1 MIISY
6 KRKVNKEVNNLNEL
20 KELITEIYNHVIEN
34 KESTKIDFDED
45 NYISLDYDKSWSYNY
60 CYCYIDLDKGY
71 TRNIVTIKD
80 LLNIISKDK
89 FIKLK
94 FKDAL

>member
-6 KRKVNKEVNNLNEL
+6 KRNVKEEINNLNEL

-45 NYISLDYDKSWSYNY
+45 EDNYISLDYDKSWD
-60 CYCYIDLDKGY
+60 CDCYIDLDKGY
-71 TRNIVTIKD
+71 NRKIVTIKE